1 MYDNAT
7 NADAIYRG
15 TFAVTAHSVSIA
27 QRVSAIALFL
37 LVATPAFSQ
46 ATTNERIF
54 KTEQHT
60 VRAVSVIKGLYHPW
74 SLAFLPDGRMIV
86 IERRGTMRIIEG
98 GKLVDKPIEGIP
110 KSAEHGQGG
119 LLDVALHPKYA
130 ENGWIY
136 WTYNAGQPGEYG
148 TELARGKLGGTRES
162 PMMTNVEVLFRMQ
175 PKSAAP
181 VHFGSRIVFDRQGYM
196 FIALGDRGDSPA
208 KGIAHRAQQLDDHA
222 GKSIRLH
229 DDGRVPADNPFV
241 KTPGAK
247 PEIFTWGNRNMQ
259 GAALHPETGRVWA
272 HEHGPQGGDE
282 VNILAAGSNYGW
294 PVITY
299 GANYGSGTKIGEGT
313 AKPGIVA
320 PLHYWVPS
328 IAPSGMAFYTANNF
342 PKWKGNLFVG
352 ALAKQT
358 LVRLTLKG
366 DKVVSEERM
375 LDGKLGRIR
384 DVRQG
389 PDGNLYVLTDAPEGE
404 LIRIEPAL

>member
-1 MYDNAT
+1 MK
-7 NADAIYRG
+7 IEI
-15 TFAVTAHSVSIA
+15 FSIKQCA
-27 QRVSAIALFL
+27 GAIAASVF
-37 LVATPAFSQ
+37 ATAVLAQGTPDLPA
-46 ATTNERIF
+46 ERIF
-54 KTEQHT
+54 KTEHYT
-60 VRAVSVIKGLYHPW
+60 VRAVPIVKGLYHPW
-74 SLAFLPDGRMIV
+74 GMAFLPDGRMLV
-86 IERRGTMRIIEG
+86 TERRGTMRLVDG
-98 GKLVDKPIEGIP
+98 GKLIEKPVQGIP
-110 KSAEHGQGG
+110 PAVEHGQGG
-119 LLDVALHPKYA
+119 LMDVALHPKYA

-136 WTYNAGQPGEYG
+136 WTYNAGKPGEFG
-148 TELARGKLGGTRES
+148 TELARGKLAGTRES
-162 PMMTNVEVLFRMQ
+162 PLMTNVEVLFQMQ
-175 PKSAAP
+175 PKSAAG
-181 VHFGSRIVFDRQGYM
+181 VHFGSRIVFDRQGYLY
-196 FIALGDRGDSPA
+196 ITLGDRGDSPA
-208 KGIAHRAQQLDDHA
+208 KGAAHRAQQLNDHA

-241 KTPGAK
+241 KTPGAR

-282 VNILAAGSNYGW
+282 MNTLVAGSNYGW

-299 GANYGSGTKIGEGT
+299 GANYGSGTKIGDGSSRE
-313 AKPGIVA
+313 GIVP

-358 LVRLTLKG
+358 LARLTLNG

-375 LDGKLGRIR
+375 FDGKLGRIR

-389 PDGNLYVLTDAPEGE
+389 PDGNLYLLIDSSDGE
-404 LIRIEPAL
+404 MIRIEPSK

>member
-1 MYDNAT
+1 MK
-7 NADAIYRG
+7 IQI
-15 TFAVTAHSVSIA
+15 FSFK
-27 QRVSAIALFL
+27 QRVGAIVVSVF
-37 LVATPAFSQ
+37 ATAVLAQGTPDLP
-46 ATTNERIF
+46 TERIF
-54 KTEQHT
+54 KTEHYT
-60 VRAVSVIKGLYHPW
+60 VRAASIVKGLYHPW
-74 SLAFLPDGRMIV
+74 GMAFLPDGRMIV
-86 IERRGTMRIIEG
+86 TERRGTMRVVDG
-98 GKLVDKPIEGIP
+98 GKLIEKPVQGIP
-110 KSAEHGQGG
+110 QAVEHGQGG
-119 LLDVALHPKYA
+119 LMDVALHPKYA

-136 WTYNAGQPGEYG
+136 WTYNAGKPGEFG
-148 TELARGKLGGTRES
+148 TELARGKLAGTRES
-162 PMMTNVEVLFRMQ
+162 PLMTNVEVLFQMQ
-175 PKSAAP
+175 PKSAAG
-181 VHFGSRIVFDRQGYM
+181 VHFGSRIVFDRQGYLYVT
-196 FIALGDRGDSPA
+196 LGDRGDSPA
-208 KGIAHRAQQLDDHA
+208 KGAAHRAQQLNDHA

-241 KTPGAK
+241 KTPGAR

-282 VNILAAGSNYGW
+282 INILAAGSNYGW

-299 GANYGSGTKIGEGT
+299 GANYGSGTKIGDGSARE
-313 AKPGIVA
+313 GIVP

-358 LVRLTLKG
+358 LARLTLNG

-375 LDGKLGRIR
+375 FDGKLGRIR

-389 PDGNLYVLTDAPEGE
+389 PDGNLYLLIDSSDGE
-404 LIRIEPAL
+404 MIRIEPSK